1 METQGGQNPGYD
13 IPDYR
18 LVRRIGEG
26 SFGEVWLA
34 RNVLG
39 GHRAVKIVHRRKSG
53 AHFDRE
59 FDGIRLFAD
68 VCLGN
73 PGQLAV
79 LHVGRRDEEGF
90 FYYVMELADD
100 AVRGRDMNEEEYLPL
115 TLDEERRRRRHT
127 VVETIRIGVA
137 LGQSL
142 AFLHGKGLVHR
153 DVKPSNVVVV
163 SGVYKLADV
172 GLMEASA
179 TDPTPIGTK
188 GYVPEEEAGTPAVD
202 IYALGKVLYEVVNRR
217 DRMDFPTLTP
227 LPPKSPEQ
235 AAFSGLNRVILR
247 ACDPDPKARYPT
259 MQEMVDDLQL
269 LLIPRVQRTIR
280 YLQNATF
287 IGFFLVAVMAGL
299 AVVGY
304 WQASRF
310 AEEAYGAQLNQANL
324 ALNVTNFARARA
336 LLDTQTNRLIDPRG
350 FEWYALRK
358 EAEGDPCLPLQRG
371 GPDVTALRFHPD
383 GRRLLGHA
391 SLGGAEELHEISE
404 WDLAHPEKPKKTRSP
419 NAPIGLDL
427 AGNLWAVS
435 PKGDQAIGPGGIPV
449 PIPKG
454 PPVFKLALESA
465 PFRDLFRP
473 GAMGSKV
480 PTNIIYYWT
489 AQCDPS
495 PRIQLWGTTI
505 PLGAEDETPFSVT
518 IGDGADPRLVVST
531 IRGRSH
537 NARMALVSLQASGKD
552 VWRKEYACAIT
563 TVRISPDE
571 KWVAVSNQG
580 APDLDLYELATGVK
594 VWSEGL
600 HFGTIMAIAFSPDG
614 SLLSTG
620 ADDGVVVVTRVADGS
635 IVRRLV
641 GLGGKVRAVAWDL
654 DGRQLAASSVGG
666 DVRLW
671 NLAES
676 GRLTESS
683 GFNAQD
689 GSGMVFSRDGASL
702 AVSNPDDSVSLIP
715 IADPERRRRI
725 EGIFHPLA
733 FDGDQRL
740 IGYDHAG
747 RGVRVSTLP
756 PLTVERG
763 VSFVPRTNS
772 VLEISAA
779 VATGPDHQWILVAG
793 TDGSERLWNGYAGQL
808 VWSDVVTM
816 PAGRLSNPGMVSAA
830 RDVNRAIVAHRWGQI
845 RILDTSADPAGSRII
860 FETSTFDRLHAAFIS
875 PDGQWYAV
883 ANDAGR
889 TGVAKVGKAPGR
901 DVITSSAEIYSMA
914 FVDRGKRLVGGTGN
928 GELQIYGM
936 DPLKPM
942 TLMSVVDTR
951 SHHGSHDVRLL
962 ALSPDERWLAALTLA
977 GKLRVWEVR

>member
-1 METQGGQNPGYD
+1 METQGGQNPGDD
-13 IPDYR
+13 IPDFR
-18 LVRRIGEG
+18 LIRRIGKG

-39 GHRAVKIVHRRKSG
+39 GHRAVKIVHRRNSG

-79 LHVGRRDEEGF
+79 LHVGRREEKGF

-100 AVRGRDMNEEEYLPL
+100 AVRGRDMREEDYRPL
-115 TLDEERRRRRHT
+115 TLAEEQQRRRHT

-179 TDPTPIGTK
+179 SDPTPIGTK
-188 GYVPEEEAGTPAVD
+188 GYVPEGEAGMPAVD

-227 LPPKSPEQ
+227 LPSKSPEQ
-235 AAFSGLNRVILR
+235 AAFSGLNRIILR
-247 ACDPDPKARYPT
+247 ACDPDPKARYPS

-269 LLIPRVQRTIR
+269 LLIPRVQRSIR
-280 YLQNATF
+280 SLQNATF
-287 IGFFLVAVMAGL
+287 IGFFLGAVMA
-299 AVVGY
+299 VVAGVSY

-336 LLDTQTNRLIDPRG
+336 LLDTQSNRLIDPRG

-391 SLGGAEELHEISE
+391 PLGGAEGLHEIIE
-404 WDLAHPEKPKKTRSP
+404 WDLAHPETPRRTRSP
-419 NAPIGLDL
+419 YAPIGLDL
-427 AGNLWAVS
+427 AGNLWALS
-435 PKGDQAIGPGGIPV
+435 PTGDQAVGPGGIRV
-449 PIPKG
+449 PIPEG
-454 PPVFKLALESA
+454 PEVFKLALMTA
-465 PFRDLFRP
+465 PYRDLYRP

-480 PTNIIYYWT
+480 PATKIHYWT
-489 AQCDPS
+489 TQCDPS
-495 PRIQLWGTTI
+495 PRIQLLETTM
-505 PLGAEDETPFSVT
+505 PSGLEDETPFAVT

-531 IRGRSH
+531 IQGRNH
-537 NARMALVSLQASGKD
+537 NSRMALVSFRASGKD
-552 VWRKEYACAIT
+552 AWRKEYARAIT
-563 TVRISPDE
+563 MVRISPDG
-571 KWVAVSNQG
+571 KWVAVANQG
-580 APDLDLYELATGVK
+580 APDLDLYASETGRK

-600 HFGTIMAIAFSPDG
+600 HFGSIMAIAFSPDG
-614 SLLSTG
+614 SLVATG
-620 ADDGVVVVTRVADGS
+620 ADDGVVVVSRVAEGT

-654 DGRQLAASSVGG
+654 EGRRLAASSVGG
-666 DVRLW
+666 DVRSW
-671 NLAES
+671 NLSAS
-676 GRLTESS
+676 GTLKELA
-683 GFNAQD
+683 GFNARD

-702 AVSNPDDSVSLIP
+702 AVSNADDSVSLIP
-715 IADPERRRRI
+715 IGDPGRRRRI

-733 FDGDQRL
+733 FDGNQRL

-747 RGVRVSTLP
+747 QGVRVSTQP
-756 PLTVERG
+756 PLVVERG
-763 VSFVPRTNS
+763 VMLVPRTNS

-779 VATGPDHQWILVAG
+779 VATGPDHQWILAAG
-793 TDGSERLWNGYAGQL
+793 TDGSERLWSGYAGQL
-808 VWSDVVTM
+808 VWSDVVR
-816 PAGRLSNPGMVSAA
+816 PPVARPSNPGMVSAA
-830 RDVNRAIVAHRWGQI
+830 RDVDRAIVAHRWGRI
-845 RILDTSADPAGSRII
+845 RIVDTSANPVRSRIV

-883 ANDAGR
+883 ANESGQ

-914 FVDRGKRLVGGTGN
+914 FVGRGKRLVGGTGN
-928 GELQIYGM
+928 GELQIYAM

-951 SHHGSHDVRLL
+951 SHHGSHDVRQLV
-962 ALSPDERWLAALTLA
+962 LSPDERWLAALTLA

>member
-1 METQGGQNPGYD
+1 MATAGDDNPGYE

-18 LVRRIGEG
+18 LVRRIGKG

-39 GHRAVKIVHRRKSG
+39 GHRAVKIVHRRESG

-73 PGQLAV
+73 AGQLAV

-100 AVRGRDMNEEEYLPL
+100 AVCGRDMREDEYQPL
-115 TLDEERRRRRHT
+115 TLDEERRRRQHT

-188 GYVPEEEAGTPAVD
+188 GYVPEGEAGTPAVD
-202 IYALGKVLYEVVNRR
+202 IHALGKVLYEVVNRR

-227 LPPKSPEQ
+227 LPPRSPEQ
-235 AAFSGLNRVILR
+235 AAFSGLNRIILR
-247 ACDPDPKARYPT
+247 ACDPDPKDRYPT
-259 MQEMVDDLQL
+259 MQEMVEDLQL
-269 LLIPRVQRTIR
+269 LLIPRVQRTIQS
-280 YLQNATF
+280 LQNATF
-287 IGFFLVAVMAGL
+287 IGFFLVAVMA
-299 AVVGY
+299 AVAGVGY

-310 AEEAYGAQLNQANL
+310 AEEAYGAQINQANL

-358 EAEGDPCLPLQRG
+358 DAEGDPCLSLQRG
-371 GPDVTALRFHPD
+371 EPDVTALRFHPD

-391 SLGGAEELHEISE
+391 PLGGAEMLHEVIE
-404 WDLAHPEKPKKTRSP
+404 WDLAKPGTPTRTRSTH
-419 NAPIGLDL
+419 APIGFDL
-427 AGNLWAVS
+427 AGNLWVVS
-435 PKGDQAIGPGGIPV
+435 PKENHAFGPGGIRV
-449 PIPKG
+449 VIPDG
-454 PPVFKLALESA
+454 PEVFRLALMAA

-480 PTNIIYYWT
+480 PTNSIQYWT
-489 AQCDPS
+489 VQRGPS
-495 PRIQLWGTTI
+495 PRIQLAGTTI
-505 PLGAEDETPFSVT
+505 PSIAEDETPFNAT

-531 IRGRSH
+531 IRGRNH
-537 NARMALVSLQASGKD
+537 NSRMALVSFRASGRD
-552 VWRKEYACAIT
+552 AWRKEYSHAIT
-563 TVRISPDE
+563 TVRISPDG

-580 APDLDLYELATGVK
+580 EPDLDLYESATGVK
-594 VWSEGL
+594 VWSNGL
-600 HFGTIMAIAFSPDG
+600 HFGTIMAIAFSHDG
-614 SLLSTG
+614 SLLATG
-620 ADDGVVVVTRVADGS
+620 ADDGVVVVTRVADGT

-641 GLGGKVRAVAWDL
+641 GLGGKVRAVTWDL
-654 DGRQLAASSVGG
+654 EGRRLAASSVGG
-666 DVRLW
+666 DVRSW
-671 NLAES
+671 NLSES
-676 GRLTESS
+676 GSLTELA

-689 GSGMVFSRDGASL
+689 GSGMVFSRDGMSL

-715 IADPERRRRI
+715 IADPGRRRRI

-747 RGVRVSTLP
+747 RGVRVSTLS

-763 VSFVPRTNS
+763 VSLVPRTNS

-779 VATGPDHQWILVAG
+779 VATGPDHQWILAAG

-808 VWSDVVTM
+808 VWSDVGQL
-816 PAGRLSNPGMVSAA
+816 PKGRASNPGLVSAA
-830 RDVNRAIVAHRWGQI
+830 RDVDRAIVAHRWGQI
-845 RILDTSADPAGSRII
+845 RILDTSANPGRSRIL
-860 FETSTFDRLHAAFIS
+860 FETSTFERLHAAFIS

-883 ANDAGR
+883 ANDAGQ

-901 DVITSSAEIYSMA
+901 DVIVSSAEIYSMA
-914 FVDRGKRLVGGTGN
+914 FVRLGNRLVGGTGN
-928 GELQIYGM
+928 GELQIYAM

-942 TLMSVVDTR
+942 TLMSVVNTR
-951 SHHGSHDVRLL
+951 SHHGSHDVRQLV
-962 ALSPDERWLAALTLA
+962 LSPDERWLAALTLA